1 MYPPF
6 ENSTTRIAILQ
17 GCRDEF
23 EECQKWSMNGDCSRN
38 APFMIFNC
46 RESCG
51 TCGMRSG
58 ESKIIIEIHSFPKRC
73 FSFYE
78 NKIYR
83 LVCKCFG
90 KRPCFNK
97 MNILQLLF
105 QRTDGLYILT
115 RNAPSFGIS
124 VNPIQ
129 TKGGSLCP
137 PYLFG
142 RCGISDIQ

>member
-58 ESKIIIEIHSFPKRC
+58 ESKKIIEIHSFLNQCFMKRR
-73 FSFYE
+73 SFISCYLGLAC
-78 NKIYR
+78 KIFVER
-83 LVCKCFG
+83 
-90 KRPCFNK
+90 
-97 MNILQLLF
+97 
-105 QRTDGLYILT
+105 
-115 RNAPSFGIS
+115 
-124 VNPIQ
+124 Q
-129 TKGGSLCP
+129 TYNEVEDLANTVVKNGWTLHT
-137 PYLFG
+137 Y
-142 RCGISDIQ
+142 